1 MPKMPCMALLHN
13 HTPFDIDSGRAK
25 HLCRELEDAGLESTL
40 QVDIDGATTSGV
52 ALSVAAPAISESS
65 AVAMQLSKQASDVLA
80 AGLPLT
86 VSVHSDAGVSVTS
99 GQLRFVCE
107 LLRSAR
113 LDVGAPSGQVGIA
126 VDASSLPPVA
136 AWQLRNET
144 LGDGPLYLLCGA
156 DQSDGVW
163 SSLWQ
168 LRGNDMTRLVCAPVV
183 TSPCHLLSAEIAN
196 GVIPVVDIQAPTGSA
211 WITMSIDVSRFADGT
226 GLLDDA
232 AFEQALRCAVEL
244 GDELHALSSWPT
256 AQMRHD
262 AWLNRRL
269 AINVTG
275 IGTLL
280 QARDLDPG
288 RFTALHGMCRLLDRV
303 REVVHDQSRRLANA
317 IGNVPAL
324 EQTNP
329 GQRLPGGHIRDG
341 WARRWRHA
349 VEAAAT
355 RHRNLLVISPWSLFP
370 AGERADFRYSN
381 LLPLLRYA
389 DACAFP
395 PAPDLSGWGVKDFKS
410 FHQRALA
417 VIHQRDHMRQI
428 AERA

>member
-1 MPKMPCMALLHN
+1 MALIHN
-13 HTPFDIDSGRAK
+13 HTPFVIGSGRANQ
-25 HLCRELEDAGLESTL
+25 LCRELKLAGLESTL

-52 ALSVAAPAISESS
+52 ALSVAATSVSESR
-65 AVAMQLSKQASDVLA
+65 AVAMQVSKQASDVLA

-86 VSVHSDAGVSVTS
+86 VSVYCDAGGSVTRS
-99 GQLRFVCE
+99 QFGFVCE
-107 LLRSAR
+107 LLQSAR
-113 LDVGAPSGQVGIA
+113 HDVSAPPGQVGIA
-126 VDASSLPPVA
+126 VDASSLPPAA
-136 AWQLRNET
+136 AWQLRKDT

-183 TSPCHLLSAEIAN
+183 TSRCHLLSAEIAN
-196 GVIPVVDIQAPTGSA
+196 GGIPAVDIQAPTGSA
-211 WITMSIDVSRFADGT
+211 WITMSVDVSSFADET
-226 GLLDDA
+226 GLLDNA
-232 AFEQALRCAVEL
+232 AFEQALCRAVEL

-280 QARDLDPG
+280 RARDLDPG
-288 RFTALHGMCRLLDRV
+288 RFTALNGMCRLLDRV
-303 REVVHDQSRRLANA
+303 RDVVHAQSRRLAKTS
-317 IGNVPAL
+317 GNVPAL

-329 GQRLPGGHIRDG
+329 GQRLPGGHIREG

-355 RHRNLLVISPWSLFP
+355 RHRNLIVLSPWSLFP

-395 PAPDLSGWGVKDFKS
+395 RPPDLSGWGLRDFKS
-410 FHQRALA
+410 FHQRTLA
-417 VIHQRDHMRQI
+417 VIHQKDRMHQI